1 MEETTMKKE
10 QEIEKN
16 TNTTNDEP
24 TLLWIIGKCCSE
36 EDGISFYRFTGTKTE
51 TKQKMVDMV
60 LQDKENNIDEYDYG
74 SESIDNIM
82 EYLDYQLEGTGVYSS
97 YHIDYSAEPLKRIT
111 SLNPENDKAKRKQRI
126 DALIRTLGLPDETE
140 KKIERDIETIID
152 KEEHT
157 DGKDL

>member
-1 MEETTMKKE
+1 MEETTMKRE

-16 TNTTNDEP
+16 TNTMNDEP

-36 EDGISFYRFTGTKTE
+36 EDGIAFYKFTGTKTE

-74 SESIDNIM
+74 SESINDIM

-152 KEEHT
+152 KEEHA

>member
-1 MEETTMKKE
+1 MKKE

-36 EDGISFYRFTGTKTE
+36 EDGIVFYKFTGTKTE

-74 SESIDNIM
+74 SESIDDIM
-82 EYLDYQLEGTGVYSS
+82 EYLDYQLESTGVYSS

-152 KEEHT
+152 KEEHA
-157 DGKDL
+157 DGKEL

>member
-1 MEETTMKKE
+1 MKKE

-74 SESIDNIM
+74 SESIDDIM